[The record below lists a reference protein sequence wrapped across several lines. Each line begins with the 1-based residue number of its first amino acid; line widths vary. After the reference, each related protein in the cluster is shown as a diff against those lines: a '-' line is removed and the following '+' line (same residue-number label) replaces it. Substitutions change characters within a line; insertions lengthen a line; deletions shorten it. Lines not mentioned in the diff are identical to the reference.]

1 MRKRLFAILLALC
14 LLALLFPLTASAVRL
29 DWPHPSAHCV
39 CGGGIS
45 NHKAMNG
52 HTAYEG
58 VYFTKDGKE
67 NTSGDISKM
76 NVIRSE
82 EDLKEINHKASNN
95 KGKTFYYY
103 LANDVT
109 LTKRIHV
116 WEGCTFVICLHGH
129 TLTCNVP
136 DAQSAFYVMNN
147 ARLVF
152 TDCQL
157 SGDRGLITGD
167 SCAAVSVDGTA
178 TFDLYG
184 VSICMT
190 SSETDGIRDVY
201 NDPVCG
207 VYNCGTFNMYGGCY
221 YQKSS
226 DYPTDRPVISNIRNT
241 KYGPGVI
248 NRGTFN
254 MYDGIISGNERNGVM
269 STITRSDDTI
279 NLYGGTI
286 TGNTGAGISA
296 THWPMPSIATSDY
309 YTNVNLYG
317 GTISENTGAG
327 IDAAYGRV
335 TMAQQSSAI
344 PVEIKNNKGGAI
356 SLTRDGSTA
365 NLGTGRITGNSG
377 GKGAVALSAGSLTL
391 TGDVKITGN
400 TGANLYLASGKTV
413 TLDKLGSGAQIG
425 VTTED
430 TAVPVVFAEANG
442 TDYTSRFTPDSAGY
456 SIGYN
461 AAQQLQL
468 QTKTYP
474 VTYAPGA
481 NGTGDSKTVNK
492 EHDKVLKLQGALFT
506 RMGYTQVGWSKH
518 DGGEKDYSLNAI
530 YEQNEALTLY
540 PVWEE
545 RSDYT
550 VRIVNRD
557 GTTVTEL
564 KNVKWTDEIWKLL
577 TPTPTREN
585 GELLKRLLLGT
596 SIVYGGDTYG
606 TFATGGED
614 SLTFIAVWD
623 DAFARRST
631 ISVGD
636 SQWTGYRADASER
649 FFRDDQTVTLTVS
662 HPEELLYFQYA
673 VSDQLFE
680 NGSVAARKLSF
691 VDYTGTFSTASL
703 NLEEGKPYVIYG
715 FLFTEFKS
723 EIVINTDKIIIDKTA
738 PTITGAKDGDV
749 FCGEGDKALTVTDR
763 YLNTVTVNGAPVTP
777 NEQGQIT
784 LTDARTPQTVVAT
797 DKAGNSTTL
806 TVTVHSSHSYKWQTE
821 NGQYWGECEFCGNR
835 VEKKDLPTLT
845 ITSPDTVCR
854 TQDFKFSFNLPEG
867 CTDPAYSYE
876 FKYTGDGKPIT
887 PVDGVCAG
895 TIPAASYMA
904 EETGFRFIASATTAE
919 GYRFSV
925 SKDITIREHSGGTA
939 TCTKQAIC
947 DHCGQSYGALAAHSF
962 TAETAEEQY
971 LKSAATCT
979 EKAVYYKSCAVCGLS
994 SEGTADEA
1002 TFVSGNALDHDWGAW
1017 TPDGEGTH
1025 KRVCTHD
1032 ASHVETAGC
1041 TYGDWSTN
1049 QDSHWKTCTV
1059 CGGEAERIKHAD
1071 PDCNHFC
1078 DTCGIKMT
1086 EHDFTGETAITA
1098 LLYKEANCLSP
1109 ALYYKSCKI
1118 CMLSSKGTASEATFA
1133 AGETN
1138 PDRHAEEPGD
1148 WQLDGNS
1155 HWRFYTCCQLEVD
1168 RGAHQGGTA
1177 DCLAPA
1183 LCEVCQHSYGE
1194 LGPHHFVDQVNEYRL
1209 KSAATCTSPAVYYQS
1224 CSTCGAQGT
1233 ETFTNGEPLGHDYGA
1248 WTSNEDGTH
1257 TRICKHD
1264 ASHTET
1270 NNCSGGTATCTAKA
1284 VCTVCGGEYGEMAA
1298 HSFTAEKAEAQ
1309 YLKSAATCTEKA
1321 IYYKSCAVCGL
1332 SSEGTADEATFFF
1345 GNALGH
1351 DWGAWTSNE
1360 DGTHTRTCTVD
1371 GCSAGTQT
1379 ENCIDA
1385 NKDHKCDICDYIIS
1399 ECADDNKDHKC
1410 DYCGKKLT
1418 EHTGGKATCK
1428 DKAKCE
1434 ACGAEYG
1441 ELDPKNHTDLKHFP
1455 AKAATKTTE
1464 GNIEYWY
1471 CEGCGKYYSDK
1482 DGTKEIKKADTVT
1495 AKLKDDPKSPQTGD
1509 TSGSALWIA
1518 LLLVSGGAAVGTTVV
1533 SRKKYNK

>member
-1 MRKRLFAILLALC
+1 MKKRLFAILLTLC
-14 LLALLFPLTASAVRL
+14 LLAQLFPLTASAVRL

-45 NHKAMNG
+45 NHQAMNG

-82 EDLKEINHKASNN
+82 ADLLEINHKAANN

-136 DAQSAFYVMNN
+136 GAQSAFLVMNN

-167 SCAAVSVDGTA
+167 SCAAVSVDETA
-178 TFDLYG
+178 TFELYG

-190 SSETDGIRDVY
+190 SSETDGIRDIY

-207 VYNCGTFNMYGGCY
+207 IYNCGTFNMYGGCY

-356 SLTRDGSTA
+356 SLMRDGSTA
-365 NLGTGRITGNSG
+365 NLGTGLITGNSG

-400 TGANLYLASGKTV
+400 SGANLYLASGKTV

-425 VTTED
+425 VTTES
-430 TAVPVVFAEANG
+430 TAVPVVFAAANG
-442 TDYTSRFTPDSAGY
+442 TDYASRFTPDSAGY

-468 QTKTYP
+468 QTMTYP

-492 EHDKVLKLQGALFT
+492 EHDSALELEGALFT
-506 RMGYTQVGWSKH
+506 RMGYTQVGWSKA

-550 VRIVNRD
+550 VHIVNRD

-606 TFATGGED
+606 KFATGGED

-623 DAFARRST
+623 DAFASRST

-738 PTITGAKDGDV
+738 PAITGAKDGDV
-749 FCGEGDKALTVTDR
+749 FCGEGNKTLTVTDR
-763 YLNTVTVNGAPVTP
+763 YLNTVTVNGKTVTP
-777 NEQGQIT
+777 NEQGEIT

-806 TVTVHSSHSYKWQTE
+806 TVTVHASHSYKWQTE
-821 NGQYWGECEFCGNR
+821 NGQYWGECEFCGDK
-835 VEKKDLPTLT
+835 VEKTNVPSLT
-845 ITSPDTVCR
+845 ITAPDAVCR

-867 CTDPAYSYE
+867 CTNPAYSYE
-876 FKYTGDGKPIT
+876 FKYTGDGAPIT
-887 PVDGVCAG
+887 PVDGLCAG
-895 TIPAASYMA
+895 TIPANSYMA
-904 EETGFRFIASATTAE
+904 EENSFRFIASVTTAE

-925 SKDITIREHSGGTA
+925 SKDITIRKHSGGTA
-939 TCTKQAIC
+939 TCTKQAVC
-947 DHCGQSYGALAAHSF
+947 DHCGQSYGTLAAHSF

-979 EKAVYYKSCAVCGLS
+979 EKAVYYKSCAVCGTS
-994 SEGTADEA
+994 SKGTADET
-1002 TFVSGNALDHDWGAW
+1002 TFVSGKPLGHDWGAW
-1017 TPDGEGTH
+1017 TANGDGTH
-1025 KRVCTHD
+1025 KRICTHD

-1059 CGGEAERIKHAD
+1059 CGGETERLDHAD
-1071 PDCNHFC
+1071 PDCDHFC

-1086 EHDFTGETAITA
+1086 EHDFTGEIAITA
-1098 LLYKEANCLSP
+1098 LLYKEANCISP

-1118 CMLSSKGTASEATFA
+1118 CMLSSKGTDSEATFA
-1133 AGETN
+1133 SGDKN
-1138 PDRHAEEPGD
+1138 PNRHAEYPGA
-1148 WQLDGNS
+1148 WQTDADS

-1168 RGAHQGGTA
+1168 RGTHQGGTA

-1248 WTSNEDGTH
+1248 WTSNGDGTH
-1257 TRICKHD
+1257 TRVCAHD
-1264 ASHTET
+1264 AAHTET
-1270 NNCSGGTATCTAKA
+1270 ENCHGGTADCTHKA
-1284 VCTVCGGEYGEMAA
+1284 VCTACGGEYGE
-1298 HSFTAEKAEAQ
+1298 
-1309 YLKSAATCTEKA
+1309 L
-1321 IYYKSCAVCGL
+1321 
-1332 SSEGTADEATFFF
+1332 
-1345 GNALGH
+1345 
-1351 DWGAWTSNE
+1351 
-1360 DGTHTRTCTVD
+1360 
-1371 GCSAGTQT
+1371 
-1379 ENCIDA
+1379 DA
-1385 NKDHKCDICDYIIS
+1385 
-1399 ECADDNKDHKC
+1399 
-1410 DYCGKKLT
+1410 
-1418 EHTGGKATCK
+1418 
-1428 DKAKCE
+1428 
-1434 ACGAEYG
+1434 
-1441 ELDPKNHTDLKHFP
+1441 KNHTNLKHFP
-1455 AKAATKTTE
+1455 ATAATKTTE

-1471 CEGCGKYYSDK
+1471 CEGCGKYFSDK
-1482 DGTKEIKKADTVT
+1482 DGTKEIKEADTVT
-1495 AKLKDDPKSPQTGD
+1495 AKLKDDSKFPQTGD
-1509 TSGSALWIA
+1509 TSNLALWIA
-1518 LLLVSGGAAVGTTVV
+1518 LLFVSGGAAIGTTIV
-1533 SRKKYNK
+1533 SRKKKYNR